1 MISPSSRVLAKSKS
15 KGALLATT
23 FAPPRSWRKEAE
35 AAILGAAW
43 KSGLVKGW
51 SIIVECVD
59 LIISRRDN
67 YIEVVPQASS

>member
-43 KSGLVKGW
+43 KSGLVKG
-51 SIIVECVD
+51 
-59 LIISRRDN
+59 
-67 YIEVVPQASS
+67 